1 MLKDVVV
8 NLMYVADVKEDGKE
22 VFKSRRFNQV
32 RLDLSDSD
40 LQDFKDLIST
50 LTGELYVKI
59 DRVETKAVI

>member
-32 RLDLSDSD
+32 RLDLSDSE